1 MKVKKQHRKKKY
13 LHKLNR
19 KRMHHKL
26 KSTGTVKSKILK
38 EAWNNKKSSYR
49 NLREMGLANDPNK
62 AIKIPSFK
70 QEKLQIAKKI
80 VKGDDTDSEPE
91 EPVPRRKPPKIA
103 VAKELEKEAKA
114 PRERRFMLP
123 KGQVEFITYLLD
135 KYGHDYK
142 AMARDKKNYYQ
153 ETWKQ
158 LRAKVKTFMGIP
170 KQYGEYLES
179 RGLLDKEDDEEK
191 LKQDV
196 KNLIMD
202 DSD

>member
-1 MKVKKQHRKKKY
+1 MKIKKQHRKKKY

-19 KRMHHKL
+19 KRMHLKL
-26 KSTGTVKSKILK
+26 KNTGEVSCKVIK
-38 EAWNNKKSSYR
+38 EAWNPKKTTCR

-62 AIKIPSFK
+62 VISIPNFK
-70 QEKLQIAKKI
+70 QEKLHKALQI
-80 VKGDDTDSEPE
+80 VNNVESDSEE
-91 EPVPRRKPPKIA
+91 EKVVQKPAPKRR
-103 VAKELEKEAKA
+103 VAEQLEKDAKA

-142 AMARDKKNYYQ
+142 AMVKDKKNYYQ

-158 LRAKVKTFMGIP
+158 LRAKIKKFMGIP
-170 KQYGEYLES
+170 KQYGEYLKA
-179 RGLLDKEDDEEK
+179 RGLLDKEEDEEE
-191 LKQDV
+191 LKKQA
-196 KNLIMD
+196 KALAMD

>member
-1 MKVKKQHRKKKY
+1 MKIKKQHKKKKY

-19 KRMHHKL
+19 KRMHNKL
-26 KSTGTVKSKILK
+26 RSTGQVNCKVLK
-38 EAWNNKKSSYR
+38 EAWSNKKSSLR
-49 NLREMGLANDPNK
+49 NLRDMGLANDPNK
-62 AIKIPSFK
+62 VIKIPNLK
-70 QEKLQIAKKI
+70 EEKLKIAKKI
-80 VKGDDTDSEPE
+80 VNPDLSDSDE
-91 EPVPRRKPPKIA
+91 ELITVKKTPSKKS
-103 VAKELEKEAKA
+103 VAEQLEKEAKA

-142 AMARDKKNYYQ
+142 AMAKDRKNYYQ

-179 RGLLDKEDDEEK
+179 RGLLDKEENEED
-191 LKQDV
+191 LKEQA
-196 KNLIMD
+196 KALIMS